1 MDALLT
7 MLNSLSRHD
16 RRWLVDQLREG
27 VEHEEEE
34 AKKSW
39 NEFLESRST
48 WEEEDSAN
56 LDAFLENISGNW
68 GGDKEPVELAGE
80 LRQGSEMVRNVDVW

>member
-7 MLNSLSRHD
+7 MLNSMSRHD
-16 RRWLVDQLREG
+16 RRWLVDQLRER

-39 NEFLESRST
+39 DEFMASRST
-48 WEEEDSAN
+48 WEEEDGAN

-68 GGDKEPVELAGE
+68 GGEKEPEELAAE